1 MHQTTLSRLIVLH
14 LAANFAA
21 AQQQQPAPQ
30 NPDAA
35 TNPPSSPA
43 QNAAPAPDQKTLPA
57 PASPKNARHAAKL
70 FLSASKLY
78 KAGQFEPALKQY
90 QEAAALDPS
99 NQDYSAS
106 VELARGHAVTALIQ
120 AAAKARA
127 QSNPAAAHAALA
139 HALEIDPGNASVSER
154 LRQVGDDEV
163 AEYAPQG
170 PVHPRFELASPIEL
184 EPKTGKQSFHLH
196 IGAQQLIQ
204 QVYKAYGI
212 DAAIDSSVLT
222 TTVRLDVDD
231 VSFAEA
237 THALALVTNSFA
249 EPLDPHRVI
258 VARDNPQ
265 MRAQYQRNAYESISL
280 ADLTAASSTSSSN
293 EMTEIQAVAKNI
305 FDIQRM
311 NLDSSAATLTLR
323 APASILNA
331 FNNTWNGLS
340 EGRPEVV
347 IDVKVLQLSH
357 TYERNLGF
365 QTPQQLGVFNV
376 LAEADSILQSNQA
389 LVQQIIAAGLAS
401 PNDIAAILGI
411 LLASGQ
417 VNSSVFNNGFAIF
430 GGNCSFSGGTGGTC
444 SPTAFGVSPGPA
456 TLNLSVNSADTRE
469 LDNYQFRLEDGEK
482 GTLKSGMRYPIT
494 TSTFGSSVSSTVNI
508 AGLTTAGSS
517 GALSG
522 ILSQLSN
529 TPAIPQIQYEDLGLV
544 FEATPRILRSGDV
557 ALSVNMKIVSLGAT
571 SINGIPVLNN
581 IVYTGTA
588 VLSAGD
594 AAVLVSEIDSSEVRA
609 ISGLPGLSEVPGL
622 DNATD
627 KDTQKSEAS
636 LLIVM
641 TPRVV
646 RFPYG
651 RDSSPMQILDHTA
664 QVH

>member
-1 MHQTTLSRLIVLH
+1 MRQTTLSRLIVLL

-21 AQQQQPAPQ
+21 AQQPQSAPQ
-30 NPDAA
+30 NPDAP

-57 PASPKNARHAAKL
+57 PASSRNARHAAKL

-127 QSNPAAAHAALA
+127 QSNPAAAHTALA
-139 HALEIDPGNASVSER
+139 HALELDPGNASISER
-154 LRQVGDDEV
+154 LRQVVDDAV

-170 PVHPRFELASPIEL
+170 PARPRFELASPIEL

-222 TTVRLDVDD
+222 TIVRFDLDD

-305 FDIQRM
+305 FDVQRM

-357 TYERNLGF
+357 TYERNVGF

-401 PNDIAAILGI
+401 PNDIAAILAI

-430 GGNCSFSGGTGGTC
+430 GGNCSFSGGTC
-444 SPTAFGVSPGPA
+444 SPAAFGVSPGPA

-581 IVYTGTA
+581 IAYTGTA

-622 DNATD
+622 DNVTD

-651 RDSSPMQILDHTA
+651 RGSSPMQILDHTA

>member
-1 MHQTTLSRLIVLH
+1 MRQTTLSRLIVLL
-14 LAANFAA
+14 LAANLAA
-21 AQQQQPAPQ
+21 AQQPQSAPQ
-30 NPDAA
+30 NPDPA
-35 TNPPSSPA
+35 TNPPSNPA
-43 QNAAPAPDQKTLPA
+43 QNAAPPPDQKTLPA
-57 PASPKNARHAAKL
+57 PASPQNGRRAAKL
-70 FLSASKLY
+70 FLSASKFY

-127 QSNPAAAHAALA
+127 QSNPAAAHVALA
-139 HALEIDPGNASVSER
+139 HALELDPGNASVSER

-170 PVHPRFELASPIEL
+170 PAHPRFELASPIEL

-365 QTPQQLGVFNV
+365 QTPQQLGIFNV